1 MPPRRSL
8 ILVGLVV
15 LLTAGAAFYFWQAR
29 LAAKQAG
36 QAALQQEV
44 LKRGT
49 IAATVSATG
58 FLAPDN
64 QVNLYFSTAS
74 ALPVEEVNVVL
85 GQKVRRGDI
94 LARLNSQDLELS
106 VTQAE
111 LALQAVRL
119 ALAQLQAPPRP
130 EDVALAEANVR
141 VARAQVYAASQ
152 GNSPQAVEIARLNLL
167 VAQNTLD
174 RTHKQ
179 MDILVEEGGDL
190 GWLAKNALLQPR
202 ADQQV
207 LAAKTA
213 DEQYHA
219 AQAPPGF
226 ANAASALAAVEQA
239 QVALDRLKS
248 GPLPEDL
255 KIAQLQVDQAQAALE
270 VAQHNLAAA
279 QILAPF
285 DGVVT
290 AVNIRPGEL
299 TASAVPAVVLADVN
313 HFFLDVGVDEV
324 DVARVAVGQAVTVTL
339 DALPNALLTG
349 KVEKIA
355 LLATNNANGV
365 VSYSVRVSLDPTQ
378 AVVRGGMTATAEIVV
393 AEARDV
399 VLVPNWAIRRDRES
413 GLTYVGILRNGVL
426 GEVEVK
432 LGLHNETYS
441 EVTSGLAE
449 NDVVA
454 VDTTREQIRLLGGGQ

>member
-8 ILVGLVV
+8 ILVGIVV
-15 LLTAGAAFYFWQAR
+15 LLSVGAGFYFWQAR
-29 LAAKQAG
+29 LAAKQAA

-44 LKRGT
+44 VKRGA
-49 IAATVSATG
+49 IASTVSATG

-106 VTQAE
+106 VTQAK
-111 LALQAVRL
+111 LALQAARL

-141 VARAQVYAASQ
+141 VAQAQVYAASQ
-152 GNSPQAVEIARLNLL
+152 GNRPQAVEIARLNLL
-167 VAQNTLD
+167 MAQNTLD

-190 GWLAKNALLQPR
+190 GWLAKNAFLQSQ

-219 AQAPPGF
+219 AQEPPGF

-248 GPLPEDL
+248 GPLLEDL

-270 VAQHNLAAA
+270 VAQHNLATA
-279 QILAPF
+279 QI
-285 DGVVT
+285 
-290 AVNIRPGEL
+290 
-299 TASAVPAVVLADVN
+299 
-313 HFFLDVGVDEV
+313 
-324 DVARVAVGQAVTVTL
+324 
-339 DALPNALLTG
+339 
-349 KVEKIA
+349 
-355 LLATNNANGV
+355 
-365 VSYSVRVSLDPTQ
+365 
-378 AVVRGGMTATAEIVV
+378 
-393 AEARDV
+393 
-399 VLVPNWAIRRDRES
+399 
-413 GLTYVGILRNGVL
+413 
-426 GEVEVK
+426 
-432 LGLHNETYS
+432 
-441 EVTSGLAE
+441 
-449 NDVVA
+449 
-454 VDTTREQIRLLGGGQ
+454 QIGRAHV